1 MPDITMCFSEDCPMR
16 EKCYRATANP
26 DPIYQSYAD
35 FSTYSCNENNGFE
48 DFIKNKS
55 TKWNDSFIGKN
66 SLYIVLR
73 VIVWHN
79 I

>member
-35 FSTYSCNENNGFE
+35 FSTYSCNEKNGFE

-55 TKWNDSFIGKN
+55 TK
-66 SLYIVLR
+66 
-73 VIVWHN
+73 
-79 I
+79 